1 MARLAGL
8 LSCCENS
15 VGSKLRLPLGGYGL
29 TGCCTDSAAAI
40 EFALTGSTG
49 VYPLLGI
56 GSYKSHVVRR
66 ADELRKVSERRRL
79 AKVKKST
86 QGTDDD
92 AMFPPSEVVEDAEAI
107 RLALKDL
114 PNDIH
119 PLPSTNSSTAKRILN
134 SCVPAKDPAFQ
145 LMVDERRILEGIAS
159 ES

>member
-15 VGSKLRLPLGGYGL
+15 VGSKRRLPLGGYGL
-29 TGCCTDSAAAI
+29 TGCCTDSATAI

-107 RLALKDL
+107 RLALKGL

-145 LMVDERRILEGIAS
+145 LMVDERRLLEGIVS